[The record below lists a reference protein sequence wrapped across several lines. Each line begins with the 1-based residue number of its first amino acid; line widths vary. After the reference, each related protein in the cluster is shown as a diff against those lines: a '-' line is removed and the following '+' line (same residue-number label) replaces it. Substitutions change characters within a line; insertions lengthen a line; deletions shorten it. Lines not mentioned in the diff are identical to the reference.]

1 MGLSDPAATPTW
13 TDRDRFL
20 RLLRNTADIVLALD
34 TGRRVTGLSQPDGQ
48 TAFFPA
54 GWIGQRFEDLTSPE
68 SRTKIDALFAR
79 DVSIDGTQARW
90 RHINLHDGMG
100 GSVPLLL
107 KYAGV
112 QEAPN
117 SGGMLLGRDLRPTV
131 ELQDRFRRSHLELES
146 RLEALPAPVASHTGN
161 GNGKG
166 NGNGNGY
173 AASTARAGG
182 AIIEA
187 MITRL
192 GHQPLDGIVAETAR
206 VLERLCA
213 TEALERSHG
222 DRAAAARLLGIS
234 VEDLHLVLLN

>member
-1 MGLSDPAATPTW
+1 MGPSDPASMSPW
-13 TDRDRFL
+13 PDRDRFV
-20 RLLRNTADIVLALD
+20 RLLRNTADIVLTLD
-34 TGRRVTGLSQPDGQ
+34 TGRRVIGVSQPDGQ
-48 TAFFPA
+48 SAFFPA

-68 SRTKIDALFAR
+68 SLTKIDALFAR
-79 DVSIDGTQARW
+79 DVSVDGTQARW

-112 QEAPN
+112 QEHLN

-146 RLEALPAPVASHTGN
+146 RLEALPAPLASHAGN

-166 NGNGNGY
+166 NGH
-173 AASTARAGG
+173 AASAARTGG

-192 GHQPLDGIVAETAR
+192 GHQPLNGIVAETAR

-213 TEALERSHG
+213 TEALERSQG